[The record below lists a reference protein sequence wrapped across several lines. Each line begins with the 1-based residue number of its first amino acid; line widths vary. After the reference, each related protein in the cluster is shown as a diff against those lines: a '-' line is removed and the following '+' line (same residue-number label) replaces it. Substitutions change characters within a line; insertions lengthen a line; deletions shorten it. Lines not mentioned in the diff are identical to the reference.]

1 MDVRECTGSPQE
13 EKVGQKLRA
22 PRSVWEEEMDNEQNT
37 SVVPNSVAY
46 SETKVEVGGGWSS
59 IMLWTSVVA
68 LQHGRCDKVIKVSLL
83 I

>member
-1 MDVRECTGSPQE
+1 
-13 EKVGQKLRA
+13 
-22 PRSVWEEEMDNEQNT
+22 MDNEQNT

-68 LQHGRCDKVIKVSLL
+68 FQHGRCDQILKVSLL

>member
-1 MDVRECTGSPQE
+1 
-13 EKVGQKLRA
+13 
-22 PRSVWEEEMDNEQNT
+22 MDNEQNT

-46 SETKVEVGGGWSS
+46 SETKVEVGGEWSS

-68 LQHGRCDKVIKVSLL
+68 LQHGRCDQILKVSLL

>member
-1 MDVRECTGSPQE
+1 
-13 EKVGQKLRA
+13 
-22 PRSVWEEEMDNEQNT
+22 MDNEQNT

-46 SETKVEVGGGWSS
+46 SETKVEEKGGGWSS

-68 LQHGRCDKVIKVSLL
+68 LQHGRCDQILKVSLL